1 MKLQQHVD
9 TAVAAA
15 SYLVRPD
22 GSVEHVRVA
31 ESGPLSVIPSDIA
44 EVAVGVI
51 RDGLVEARFRWM
63 SPKKR
68 LLAVSISLVDAGA
81 EPRAEVSIR
90 DNAELVWGLTAREVD
105 VVTLLAGG
113 LTNQDIADRLWLS
126 PRTVTTHVDRVLAK
140 LAVKSR
146 TAAATKALDEGMT
159 RLPVPGGTDGFEHLA
174 LVRASVAAPAKR
186 LVPAS
191 RRIRLQPLVIG
202 AAVPITGIARADG
215 EEMVRG
221 TELALAEINARGGV
235 CGRRVELA
243 TADVDIV
250 SEQSIETG
258 MLDLAGRG
266 VDAITSGYFAWQEV
280 AHEVAADY
288 GAPYLHAATLDA
300 MVQRVEHDPS
310 RYGRIFQVC
319 PSDTNYGPG
328 FVDFLAGLNNRGQ
341 WNPSSRRLVVLLGAW
356 KVSNLGLDAAADLAY
371 AQGWTLD
378 VVRVGP
384 NTQDWINAANEV
396 RNLAP
401 AAVLIGHYFVDGT
414 VATIRA
420 LLENIPDTLIYSLYA
435 PSIPEFREQLGAQAD
450 GVLWATVTGT
460 YSDPVSKGFAERY
473 RRAYGVFPGRS
484 HAGISYDRTMI
495 LADAWSRSASP
506 RDYERVSQQIR
517 SLVHRG
523 VNGSYYLGGKG
534 QSAVAYPLA
543 SADASLAQA
552 HLVYQ
557 IQDGKHRILSPDPQ
571 ADSVFRLPP
580 WFQHGV
586 GSRGA
591 GVGMM

>member
-1 MKLQQHVD
+1 MKLQHRAD
-9 TAVAAA
+9 TTVAA
-15 SYLVRPD
+15 SYLIRPD
-22 GSVEHVRVA
+22 GTVEHSWA
-31 ESGPLSVIPSDIA
+31 ADPGPLSVIPA
-44 EVAVGVI
+44 EVTQIAVGVI
-51 RDGLVEARFRWM
+51 RDDLVEARFRWL
-63 SPKKR
+63 SPKKQ
-68 LLAVSISLVDAGA
+68 LLAVSISLVDGGSEA
-81 EPRAEVSIR
+81 RAEVSIR
-90 DNAELVWGLTAREVD
+90 DDVDLVWGLTAREVD

-140 LAVKSR
+140 LGVKSR

-174 LVRASVAAPAKR
+174 LVRASAVVPVKR

-202 AAVPITGIARADG
+202 SAVPITGIARADG

-235 CGRRVELA
+235 CGRRVELS
-243 TADVDIV
+243 TTDVDIV
-250 SEQSIETG
+250 SEASIEKG
-258 MLDLAGRG
+258 MLELAGKG

-328 FVDFLAGLNNRGQ
+328 FVEFLAGLKDRGQ
-341 WNPSSRRLVVLLGAW
+341 WNPSSKRLVVLLGAW
-356 KVSNLGLDAAADLAY
+356 KVSNLGLDRAADMAQ
-371 AQGWTLD
+371 AQGWSLE

-384 NTQDWINAANEV
+384 SMQDWMEAAHQV
-396 RNLAP
+396 RNAAP
-401 AAVLIGHYFVDGT
+401 AALLIGHYFVDGT
-414 VATIRA
+414 VTTIRA
-420 LLENIPDTLIYSLYA
+420 LLDNMPDTLIYSLYA
-435 PSIPEFREQLGAQAD
+435 PSIPEFREQLGDHAN
-450 GVLWATVTGT
+450 GILWATVTGT
-460 YSDPVSKGFAERY
+460 YSDPVSRGFAERY
-473 RRAYGVFPGRS
+473 KRAYGVFPGRS

-506 RDYERVSQQIR
+506 RDYGKVSQEIR

-534 QSAVAYPLA
+534 QAAVAYPLA

-571 ADSVFRLPP
+571 ADSVFQLPP
-580 WFQHGV
+580 WFG
-586 GSRGA
+586 GASR
-591 GVGMM
+591 M

>member
-1 MKLQQHVD
+1 VKLQNHAGA
-9 TAVAAA
+9 AVVAA

-22 GSVEHVRVA
+22 GSVEHVRLS
-31 ESGPLSVIPSDIA
+31 EPGPLSVIPPELCEI
-44 EVAVGVI
+44 AVGLI
-51 RDGLVEARFRWM
+51 RDDLVEARFRWL
-63 SPKKR
+63 SPGKQ
-68 LLAVSISLVDAGA
+68 LLAIAISLVGAGA
-81 EPRAEVSIR
+81 EPRAEVTIR
-90 DNAELVWGLTAREVD
+90 EDTELEWGLTAREVD

-140 LAVKSR
+140 LGVKSR

-174 LVRASVAAPAKR
+174 LVHASASVPVKR

-202 AAVPITGIARADG
+202 SAVPITGIARADG

-250 SEQSIETG
+250 SEDSIEKG
-258 MLDLAGRG
+258 MLELAGRG

-280 AHEVAADY
+280 AHEVAAEY

-319 PSDTNYGPG
+319 PSDINYGPG
-328 FVDFLAGLNNRGQ
+328 FVDFLAGLHDRGR
-341 WNPSSRRLVVLLGAW
+341 WSPPSRKLVVLLGAW
-356 KVSNLGLDAAADLAY
+356 KVSNLGLDRAAELAQ
-371 AQGWTLD
+371 ANGWTLD
-378 VVRVGP
+378 VVHVGP
-384 NTQDWINAANEV
+384 TTKDWVEAAGQV
-396 RNLAP
+396 RSVAP

-420 LLENIPDTLIYSLYA
+420 LLENMPDTLIYSLYA
-435 PSIPEFREQLGAQAD
+435 PSIPEFRQQLGDQAN
-450 GVLWATVTGT
+450 GILWATVTGA

-506 RDYERVSQQIR
+506 RDYGKVSQEIR

-523 VNGSYYLGGKG
+523 VNGSYYLGAKG
-534 QSAVAYPLA
+534 QAAVAYPLA

-571 ADSVFRLPP
+571 ADSAFQVPP
-580 WFQHGV
+580 WFESARV
-586 GSRGA
+586 
-591 GVGMM
+591 

>member
-1 MKLQQHVD
+1 MKLHHHAD
-9 TAVAAA
+9 TTVAA

-22 GSVEHVRVA
+22 GTVEHSWVT
-31 ESGPLSVIPSDIA
+31 EPGPLSTIPGDVAAI
-44 EVAVGVI
+44 AVGVM
-51 RDGLVEARFRWM
+51 RDDLLEARFRWM
-63 SPKKR
+63 SPKKQ
-68 LLAVSISLVDAGA
+68 LLAVCISLVDAGA
-81 EPRAEVSIR
+81 EARAEVSIR
-90 DNAELVWGLTAREVD
+90 EDAELVWGLTAREVD

-140 LAVKSR
+140 LGVKSR

-174 LVRASVAAPAKR
+174 LVRASAAVPGRR

-202 AAVPITGIARADG
+202 SAVPITGIARADG

-250 SEQSIETG
+250 SESSIEKG
-258 MLDLAGRG
+258 MLELAGKG

-328 FVDFLAGLNNRGQ
+328 FVEFLAGLKRRGQ
-341 WNPSSRRLVVLLGAW
+341 WNPSSKRLVVLLGAW
-356 KVSNLGLDAAADLAY
+356 KVSNLGLDRAADLAQE
-371 AQGWTLD
+371 QGWSLD
-378 VVRVGP
+378 IVRVGP
-384 NTQDWINAANEV
+384 STQDWVDAASRV
-396 RNLAP
+396 RSLAP
-401 AAVLIGHYFVDGT
+401 AALLIGHYFVDGT

-420 LLENIPDTLIYSLYA
+420 LLDNMPDTLIYSLYA
-435 PSIPEFREQLGAQAD
+435 PSIPEFREQLGERAN
-450 GVLWATVTGT
+450 GILWATVTGT

-473 RRAYGVFPGRS
+473 KRAYGVFPGRS

-506 RDYERVSQQIR
+506 RDYGKVSHEIR

-534 QSAVAYPLA
+534 QAAVAYPLA

-571 ADSVFRLPP
+571 ADSAFQLPP
-580 WFQHGV
+580 WFRQ
-586 GSRGA
+586 SPTR
-591 GVGMM
+591 